1 MINEKHLMMEYSD
14 LNEPSLQIAEK
25 TDEHGVMRYRYT
37 YYFSEEQGERVRH
50 GLFTAYHANGNM
62 ASEGLY
68 EHGLE
73 QGLWRDFHENGK
85 LAAQGYYVDGKQ
97 NDGWVFWHE
106 DGSLNT
112 AMI

>member
-1 MINEKHLMMEYSD
+1 MTNKNNLIREYTDLSEPHLHIE
-14 LNEPSLQIAEK
+14 EH
-25 TDEHGVMRYRYT
+25 TDEYGIMRYRYT
-37 YYFSEEQGERVRH
+37 YYFSEEQGKPVRH
-50 GLFTAYHANGNM
+50 GLFTAYHANGKM

-68 EHGLE
+68 QHGLEHGLW
-73 QGLWRDFHENGK
+73 QDFHENGK
-85 LAAQGYYVDGKQ
+85 LAAQGYYVNGKQ